1 MSTEQA
7 INPELIEQTKQQI
20 RGLVT
25 EIAHL
30 ARQDI
35 GAAEFYGE
43 FLNRVVSALAAVGGA
58 VWTANES
65 GGLQLDYQVNI
76 RETRLGENE
85 EDTQRHG
92 RLLNKVMRSGEG
104 ALAAPYSGAGDETD
118 DNAANPTG
126 YLLVLSPVR
135 IEDETKGIIEIFQR
149 PGADIR
155 TQRGYLKFVQQMCE
169 LMADYLRS
177 RQLRQF
183 TDRQTLWNQLE
194 NFTRAAHASLEPAE
208 AAFTIV
214 NEARRLIGCDRVSVA
229 LRKGKKCYIEA
240 ISGQDIIDKRSNT
253 VVLLN
258 RLATAVVA
266 AGEPVWYSGDT
277 TNLAPQV
284 EESLQVYVDESH
296 AKNVAVLPLVRPA
309 SSAADDDA
317 PPPVPI
323 GALIVE
329 QIQDSRPRDGM
340 VQRVNV
346 VCEHSSTALGNALE
360 HNSLFLLPVW
370 RTLGKA
376 RWVIAARTLPKTVAV
391 AVAVVAA
398 IGALIFVPANFR
410 IQGKGSLQ
418 PVIRRDVSASVDGTV
433 TQLLVNHGDKVKKGQ
448 LLAELQ
454 NNEVDMKITGLEG
467 ELHQVTEDLAS
478 VTFRLLEAKGA
489 RRNDPQQKPNQDERS
504 RLQSEESQA
513 RQKLVSLEGQLKVL
527 QAKRD
532 RLKITSPIDG
542 VVTTWDLENL
552 LDGRTVQP
560 GQVLMKV
567 SDPSGDW
574 QLEVLVPEDNMGY
587 ITRAQGELKRSPDYK
602 EGDDLHVTYI
612 LQNDPANRHEGSIRD
627 VHLSAEVRG
636 EEGNTIMVD
645 VAIDKGDLKQLNQGA
660 GVTARVDCGR
670 RALGFVWFH
679 DLFEFFQSRVLFK
692 L

>member
-1 MSTEQA
+1 M
-7 INPELIEQTKQQI
+7 
-20 RGLVT
+20 
-25 EIAHL
+25 
-30 ARQDI
+30 
-35 GAAEFYGE
+35 
-43 FLNRVVSALAAVGGA
+43 SALAAAGGA
-58 VWTANES
+58 VWTTNEN
-65 GGLQLDYQVNI
+65 GGLQLDYQVNL
-76 RETRLGENE
+76 RETHLGENE
-85 EDTQRHG
+85 EDMQRHG
-92 RLLNKVMRSGEG
+92 RLLHKVVRSGEG

-118 DNAANPTG
+118 DKAANPTG
-126 YLLVLSPVR
+126 YLLVLGPVR
-135 IEDETKGIIEIFQR
+135 IEDETKGIVEIFQR

-194 NFTRAAHASLEPAE
+194 NFTRPAHASLEPAE

-240 ISGQDIIDKRSNT
+240 ISGQDVIDRRSNT
-253 VVLLN
+253 IVLLN

-266 AGEPVWYSGDT
+266 GGEPVWYSGDT

-309 SSAADDDA
+309 PGVTSEDA
-317 PPPVPI
+317 PPPAPI

-329 QIQDSRPRDGM
+329 QIEDSRPRDGM

-346 VCEHSSTALGNALE
+346 VCEHSSTALGNAIE

-376 RWVIAARTLPKTVAV
+376 RWVIAARTLPKTIAV
-391 AVAVVAA
+391 VIAVVAA
-398 IGALIFVPANFR
+398 IAALIFVPANFR

-433 TQLLVNHGDKVKKGQ
+433 ISLPVGHGAAVKKGQ
-448 LLAELQ
+448 LLVELQ
-454 NNEVDMKITGLEG
+454 NTEVEMNITKLQG
-467 ELHQVTEDLAS
+467 ELEQVTADLDS
-478 VTFRLLEAKGA
+478 VTRRLLEAKGA
-489 RRNDPQQKPNQDERS
+489 RRSDSQQKPSQDEQS
-504 RLQSEESQA
+504 RLLSEQSQLN
-513 RQKLVSLEGQLKVL
+513 QKLISYRGQLKVYET
-527 QAKRD
+527 KRD

-552 LDGRTVQP
+552 LAGRTVQP

-574 QLEVLVPEDNMGY
+574 ELEVLVPEDNMGY
-587 ITRAQGELKRSPDYK
+587 IARAQKELKKSPDHT
-602 EGDDLHVTYI
+602 EGDDLNVSYI
-612 LQNDPANRHEGSIRD
+612 LANDPSHRHQGTIHD

-645 VAIDKGDLKQLNQGA
+645 VAIDKNDLKELNQGA
-660 GVTARVDCGR
+660 GVIARVDCGR

-679 DLFEFFQSRVLFK
+679 DLIEFFQSRVLFK